1 MSGSHRHP
9 PELPSS
15 PELRRTHAFE
25 LPRLQLLGR
34 VVRSLLFEELP
45 VRAIDYDGAG
55 RRGVDEPA
63 GEVTTG
69 PK

>member
-1 MSGSHRHP
+1 
-9 PELPSS
+9 
-15 PELRRTHAFE
+15 
-25 LPRLQLLGR
+25 